1 MFRNITRAL
10 GVFAAAGALALAG
23 ASAAGASTSAHPA
36 TFGCQNYQGGY
47 CGDQVLPATG
57 ITPLAMDV
65 YQGKSKVGNGVIVYP
80 YSATDGA
87 QDFIFKHFSG
97 NADNSKTF
105 EYAPNGIASG
115 LCVSS
120 PQVTA
125 GTKLILRN
133 CNEGPWQT
141 FIPAGPNKFGNYQWS
156 VEAGNPNLVIT
167 DSTSGLAGKQ
177 LALNYAVGSSYQE
190 WAFTE
195 GIPVAV
201 RIK

>member
-1 MFRNITRAL
+1 MFNGFKRAVAVL
-10 GVFAAAGALALAG
+10 AVAAAPLIGLAVASP
-23 ASAAGASTSAHPA
+23 ASASVKPA
-36 TFGCQNYQGGY
+36 TFGCQNYQNGF

-65 YQGKSKVGNGVIVYP
+65 YQGKAKVGNGVIVYP
-80 YSATDGA
+80 YSATDAA

-97 NADNSKTF
+97 NPDNSKTF
-105 EYAPNGIASG
+105 EYAPNGVNSG
-115 LCVSS
+115 KCVSS

-141 FIPAGPNKFGNYQWS
+141 FIPSGPNSFGNYTWS

-190 WAFTE
+190 WAFTS
-195 GIPVAV
+195 GPPVQ
-201 RIK
+201 

>member
-1 MFRNITRAL
+1 MRKLIT
-10 GVFAAAGALALAG
+10 GAAALAAVALSVAG
-23 ASAAGASTSAHPA
+23 TTAASASVKPA
-36 TFGCQNYQGGY
+36 TYGCQQYQNSF

-65 YQGKSKVGNGVIVYP
+65 FQGKAKVGNGVIVYP

-87 QDFIFKHFSG
+87 QDFVMRHFSG
-97 NADNSKTF
+97 NPDNSKTF
-105 EYAPNGIASG
+105 EYAPNGVNSG
-115 LCVSS
+115 KCVSS

-141 FIPAGPNKFGNYQWS
+141 FIPAGPNSFGNYTWS

-190 WAFTE
+190 WAFTS
-195 GIPVAV
+195 GPPVQ
-201 RIK
+201 